1 MDDFRHLEF
10 TRVMPRRDGIFA
22 YTPFPGWHHKYEF
35 FIPSQGE
42 VQGKAGSG
50 LWLELTQ
57 ELSSFVAEQVKS
69 ILGQNTELLYI

>member
-10 TRVMPRRDGIFA
+10 TRVIPRRDGIFA
-22 YTPFPGWHHKYEF
+22 FTRFPGWHHEYEF
-35 FIPSQGE
+35 FLQPDGRIK
-42 VQGKAGSG
+42 GKADSG

-69 ILGQNTELLYI
+69 ILGENTQILDI